1 VSRVKQ
7 MVSAVSAILLLSIAL
22 GGAQTSRPTFEV
34 ASIKPSTRRGS
45 INTPPGGRFIAVGQ
59 SLRILIGYAYRLRD
73 FQVIGGPAWMDN
85 DLWEIQAKAEESTV
99 VPQPPT
105 RTIADAM
112 KIDTIALMLQSLL
125 EDRFSLRLHS
135 ERRDLPIYELIKGK
149 GGPKI
154 RLAEDQT
161 PPTPS
166 AAPPPRLPNALP
178 VLTRGSFSISR
189 NPSGMHL
196 EAKAIP
202 LDRLVNMLINVTNR
216 TVIDKTGL
224 AGLYDIKLEWAPDTL
239 QSPVS
244 PTADSPPVVS
254 APTGPAL
261 TTAIEEQLG
270 LRLVSA
276 KAPLEV
282 LVIDHVER
290 PSEN

>member
-1 VSRVKQ
+1 
-7 MVSAVSAILLLSIAL
+7 
-22 GGAQTSRPTFEV
+22 
-34 ASIKPSTRRGS
+34 
-45 INTPPGGRFIAVGQ
+45 
-59 SLRILIGYAYRLRD
+59 
-73 FQVIGGPAWMDN
+73 
-85 DLWEIQAKAEESTV
+85 
-99 VPQPPT
+99 
-105 RTIADAM
+105 
-112 KIDTIALMLQSLL
+112 
-125 EDRFSLRLHS
+125 
-135 ERRDLPIYELIKGK
+135 
-149 GGPKI
+149 
-154 RLAEDQT
+154 
-161 PPTPS
+161 
-166 AAPPPRLPNALP
+166 
-178 VLTRGSFSISR
+178 
-189 NPSGMHL
+189 MHL

-244 PTADSPPVVS
+244 PTADSPPVVT